1 MSGIATGT
9 ALAIAGGIGAAGSL
23 GGAALESN
31 AAGNAAS
38 AQVSGA
44 DYAAQLQAE
53 EAQNA
58 LNFQEQEW
66 NTQQQNLAP
75 WLNAG
80 GQGLSQLETLLGVGG
95 NKTAPGYGS
104 LTQGFTPPTLE
115 QAEQY
120 PGYQFGLGQGE
131 QAIQNSAAAKGNA
144 FSGNTA
150 EALNNYAQNYAQQDY
165 SNVYNQSFNT
175 FENNQLNQYNRLAAL
190 SGVGQ
195 QTGTALGSEGE
206 AAASN
211 TSGIDL
217 ALGQQLGTDAQNAT
231 AAEASGYIGSA
242 NAYGGALSGT
252 STNLTQ
258 LALLNQIYG
267 NQNGSIVPNNASYT
281 QDDLGTNYLTS
292 WS

>member
-75 WLNAG
+75 WLKAG

-217 ALGQQLGTDAQNAT
+217 ALGQQLGTDAQNAA

>member
-58 LNFQEQEW
+58 LNFQKQEW

-217 ALGQQLGTDAQNAT
+217 ALGQQLGTDAQNAA

>member
-75 WLNAG
+75 WLKAG